1 MFRVL
6 VLLFL
11 LTGLFFSF
19 RVVRFPPFIKK
30 RPFVSTR
37 RALTR
42 THTPRARDD
51 DDDDD
56 DDDMSFKDRNPLSL
70 SVPRHALNKLASEM
84 EREEAKERKRR
95 EDAMTM
101 MSRERRTTS
110 ADENNNNNNA
120 HVGRRRRSNDDASNN
135 RIDNVFVDRNQ
146 PAKLAFL
153 TIEDLKKKAKPWREF
168 FSTDHLRKSYRVP
181 RTREEMYV
189 RFDRNVYE
197 YLGNYRRC
205 SWIIALALLY
215 KKPKAIAGG
224 VVILKLYEVLQ
235 VLGQT
240 VAIQDTHKTV
250 IQFFVQVLI
259 WVVSIVT
266 RVFASLSMAV
276 AVVFTMLGLHAI
288 LRRLDAPKPSFKKGK
303 RVSGVVWETKSPR
316 EMNNSNN
323 NSNRGGIGGI
333 IGSVIN
339 RNKTQRRT

>member
-1 MFRVL
+1 MSSRQ
-6 VLLFL
+6 
-11 LTGLFFSF
+11 
-19 RVVRFPPFIKK
+19 
-30 RPFVSTR
+30 
-37 RALTR
+37 ALTR
-42 THTPRARDD
+42 THTPRARD

-110 ADENNNNNNA
+110 ADENNNINNNNNNNA